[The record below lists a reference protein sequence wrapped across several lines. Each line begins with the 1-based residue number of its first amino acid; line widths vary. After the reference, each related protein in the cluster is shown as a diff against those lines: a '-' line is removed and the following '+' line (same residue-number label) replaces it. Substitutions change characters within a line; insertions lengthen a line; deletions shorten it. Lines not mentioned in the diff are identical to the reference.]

1 MMDTRGPRAAPRYVA
16 VAPMRVG
23 LVAAAA
29 VAAMAMA
36 GCAGLQQPKV
46 ERVAA
51 AFMQAG
57 PVDRCALLAPA
68 TVAALEHDESAPCAD
83 ALAKLNLPGGE
94 LVSSAVWGE
103 NAQVRLTGD
112 TLFLTRT
119 AAGWKVAAAGC
130 TPQGEAPY
138 LCRLEA

>member
-1 MMDTRGPRAAPRYVA
+1 MDGRGSGVAPALGA
-16 VAPMRVG
+16 VAPLRAG
-23 LVAAAA
+23 LVGGAV

-36 GCAGLQQPKV
+36 GCAGLQQPEV
-46 ERVAA
+46 EQVAA
-51 AFMQAG
+51 AFTESGA
-57 PVDRCALLAPA
+57 VERCALLAPA

-83 ALAKLNLPGGE
+83 ALGKLDLLGGQV
-94 LVSSAVWGE
+94 VSSTVWGD

-119 AAGWKVAAAGC
+119 DAGWKVAAAEC

>member
-1 MMDTRGPRAAPRYVA
+1 VVPVLLGGWWRSRRGALGWCSPLSPRRCPT
-16 VAPMRVG
+16 
-23 LVAAAA
+23 
-29 VAAMAMA
+29 A
-36 GCAGLQQPKV
+36 GCAGLQQPEV
-46 ERVAA
+46 EQVAA
-51 AFMQAG
+51 AFTESGA
-57 PVDRCALLAPA
+57 VDRCVLLAPA

-83 ALAKLNLPGGE
+83 ALGQLDLPGGQV
-94 LVSSAVWGE
+94 VSSAVWGE